1 MPYTNDYRKGDIK
14 VTRIPEH
21 DRDMIEKAIYLPMV
35 ITIFNRDLKIIET
48 GGFKLKKP
56 YQKLVEKAL
65 IRVQK
70 DLTEVRKYLRI
81 EKIKVSEMGRDQT
94 FTMYCFIYKGYEEH
108 HNYFNPRLRNK
119 TEELLEYYLIK
130 SFQPNGP

>member
-1 MPYTNDYRKGDIK
+1 M
-14 VTRIPEH
+14 TRIPEH

-35 ITIFNRDLKIIET
+35 LTIFNRDLKIIET
-48 GGFKLKKP
+48 AGFKLKKP
-56 YQKLVEKAL
+56 YQDLVEKAL

-70 DLTEVRKYLRI
+70 DLTEVRNYLRM
-81 EKIKVSEMGRDQT
+81 EKMKVSEIGRDET

-119 TEELLEYYLIK
+119 TEELLAYYLLQSI
-130 SFQPNGP
+130 QHNGP

>member
-1 MPYTNDYRKGDIK
+1 M
-14 VTRIPEH
+14 TRIPEH

-81 EKIKVSEMGRDQT
+81 EKIKVSELKEMKHSLCIAS
-94 FTMYCFIYKGYEEH
+94 FTKGM
-108 HNYFNPRLRNK
+108 K
-119 TEELLEYYLIK
+119 SIIIILILAYGIK
-130 SFQPNGP
+130 QKNC

>member
-1 MPYTNDYRKGDIK
+1 M
-14 VTRIPEH
+14 TRIPGH
-21 DRDMIEKAIYLPMV
+21 DRDMIEKAIYFPMV
-35 ITIFNRDLKIIET
+35 ITIFNRDLKAIET

-56 YQKLVEKAL
+56 YQKLVEAAL

-70 DLTEVRKYLRI
+70 DLTEVRKYLRD
-81 EKIKVSEMGRDQT
+81 EKIKVSEIQRDQT

-119 TEELLEYYLIK
+119 TEELLEYYLTQ
-130 SFQPNGP
+130 SLQHSGP